1 MFTTTSHG
9 AATYKH
15 RSSRL
20 SLQPSPHLT
29 NFHQEKMLSWKRD
42 GTNSSNNARPVAS
55 NIQAYVNG
63 ATLPPILYSID
74 APKRPPEGHKS
85 HKNSLAIRPEQYRK
99 LRRMDRVDAEVIN
112 NQVLACMYLCPIVPI
127 TYSAHVKSVIRL
139 HIPSG
144 SINVPD
150 CDPETGTRPSLP
162 AKGFDVQDALK
173 YPVRHIEV

>member
-1 MFTTTSHG
+1 MCVCLYLTWIAATLIALYGTSVTRGQAHNDTRTTLTSCLFTTTSHG

-29 NFHQEKMLSWKRD
+29 NFHQEKMLSWNRD
-42 GTNSSNNARPVAS
+42 GSNSSNNARPVAS

-127 TYSAHVKSVIRL
+127 TYSAHVK
-139 HIPSG
+139 
-144 SINVPD
+144 
-150 CDPETGTRPSLP
+150 
-162 AKGFDVQDALK
+162 
-173 YPVRHIEV
+173 